1 MKNNL
6 EKKLSKFIHVD
17 NVSNKNSNKISDNI
31 SNKNSEI
38 ENNYDIIPLLDKDE
52 LTVKLQQI
60 KKNDIDYNIYL
71 KMFIHELRTPL
82 SSLSMGLSLIEIE
95 KTNIDDITKDLK
107 QNIDFMEE
115 IFTKFA
121 VIQHGNIELNT
132 FEPFSLKNIL
142 GKVEN
147 LLQYN
152 ILEGKINF
160 NYYINKNVYDWNYG
174 DKYNINHCIINLLK
188 NAIKYR
194 NLSRESLITIV
205 IEKEIIHNPKPP
217 NRIKSS
223 VNTILQK
230 FNRLIKEKKNQTL
243 FIYIRDNNDHIIPY
257 IKEHLFE
264 TFNSTSGSGLGLYIC
279 KNIIELHGGIIDHS
293 FIEPIGNE
301 FVIKLSLEL
310 CQDSSLYNINDSN
323 NLVIDNNDLV
333 IDNKKNIN
341 TESESQKQCNKYNFD
356 ILIVDDSILNQK
368 IMYKL
373 LSKLNIFKNIYTA
386 IDSNHAIR
394 IIIDNVNINIVFL
407 DKNMPIM
414 DGIMV
419 TKELRSLQFNGLIIG
434 VTGEEDKQEKE
445 NFIKSGVD
453 YIITKPLD
461 NVKLNM
467 IIDFIIK
474 NGTTRI
480 ENCIIQKI
488 NEGLEWI

>member
-6 EKKLSKFIHVD
+6 EKILSKFIHVD
-17 NVSNKNSNKISDNI
+17 NVSNKNSNNISDNI

-38 ENNYDIIPLLDKDE
+38 ENNYHIIPLLDKDE
-52 LTVKLQQI
+52 LTLKLQQI

-82 SSLSMGLSLIEIE
+82 SSLSMGVSLIEIE

-205 IEKEIIHNPKPP
+205 IEKEIIHTPKPP

-323 NLVIDNNDLV
+323 NLVIDN
-333 IDNKKNIN
+333 KKNIN

-386 IDSNHAIR
+386 IDSNDAIK

-480 ENCIIQKI
+480 ENRIIQKI
-488 NEGLEWI
+488 NERLEWI

>member
-1 MKNNL
+1 ML
-6 EKKLSKFIHVD
+6 Y
-17 NVSNKNSNKISDNI
+17 NKYN
-31 SNKNSEI
+31 E
-38 ENNYDIIPLLDKDE
+38 IPLYNYLS
-52 LTVKLQQI
+52 QI
-60 KKNDIDYNIYL
+60 I
-71 KMFIHELRTPL
+71 
-82 SSLSMGLSLIEIE
+82 
-95 KTNIDDITKDLK
+95 DITKDLK

-121 VIQHGNIELNT
+121 VIQDGNIELNT
-132 FEPFSLKNIL
+132 FEPFSLKILL

-243 FIYIRDNNDHIIPY
+243 FIYIRDNNDHIIPR

-279 KNIIELHGGIIDHS
+279 KNIIELHGGNIDHS

-310 CQDSSLYNINDSN
+310 CQDSSLYNIN
-323 NLVIDNNDLV
+323 
-333 IDNKKNIN
+333 
-341 TESESQKQCNKYNFD
+341 TESESQEQSNKYNFN

-373 LSKLNIFKNIYTA
+373 LSQLNIFKNIYTA
-386 IDSNHAIR
+386 IDSNDAIK

-419 TKELRSLQFNGLIIG
+419 AKELRSLQFNGLIIG
-434 VTGEEDKQEKE
+434 VTGEEDKQEKK

-453 YIITKPLD
+453 YIITKPLN

-480 ENCIIQKI
+480 ENRIIQKI
-488 NEGLEWI
+488 NEWLEWI

>member
-6 EKKLSKFIHVD
+6 EKILSKFIHVD

-31 SNKNSEI
+31 SNKNSAI
-38 ENNYDIIPLLDKDE
+38 ENNYDIIPLLDIDE
-52 LTVKLQQI
+52 VTVKLQQI

-107 QNIDFMEE
+107 QNIDFMED

-121 VIQHGNIELNT
+121 VVQDGNIKLNN
-132 FEPFSLKNIL
+132 FEPFSLKNII

-152 ILEGKINF
+152 ILEGKVNF

-205 IEKEIIHNPKPP
+205 IEKEIIHTPKPP

-310 CQDSSLYNINDSN
+310 CEDSSLYNINDSN

-386 IDSNHAIR
+386 IDSNDAIK

-480 ENCIIQKI
+480 ENRIIQKI
-488 NEGLEWI
+488 NERLEWI

>member
-6 EKKLSKFIHVD
+6 EKILSKFIHVN
-17 NVSNKNSNKISDNI
+17 NVSNKNSNNL

-38 ENNYDIIPLLDKDE
+38 ENNYHIIPLLDKDE
-52 LTVKLQQI
+52 FTLKLQQN

-82 SSLSMGLSLIEIE
+82 SSLSMGVSLIEIE

-121 VIQHGNIELNT
+121 TIQDGNIELNT
-132 FEPFSLKNIL
+132 FEPFSLKILL

>member
-6 EKKLSKFIHVD
+6 EKILSKFIHVD
-17 NVSNKNSNKISDNI
+17 NVSNKNSNKISDNV

-38 ENNYDIIPLLDKDE
+38 ENNYHIIPLLDKDE
-52 LTVKLQQI
+52 LTLKLQQI

-82 SSLSMGLSLIEIE
+82 SSLSMGVSLIEIE

-121 VIQHGNIELNT
+121 VIQDGNIELNT

-194 NLSRESLITIV
+194 NLSRETLITIV

-230 FNRLIKEKKNQTL
+230 FNRSIKEKKNQTL

-279 KNIIELHGGIIDHS
+279 KNIIELHGGIIDHN

-310 CQDSSLYNINDSN
+310 CEDSSLYNINDSN

-386 IDSNHAIR
+386 IDSNDAIK

-480 ENCIIQKI
+480 ENRIIQKI
-488 NEGLEWI
+488 NERLEWI